1 MNYYALIKEEKILGV
16 GQCYCTSDGCI
27 CIEITEEQY
36 NTLSEAPYKYEYI
49 NGEIVYSEEKDI
61 EHQKQERKQEIL
73 KELDELDLKSIRAI
87 RSNDTEYIAEYEQQ
101 AEALREELRTL

>member
-1 MNYYALIKEEKILGV
+1 MFLGYQDNKIKFYTEQALDTALYNLERVEE
-16 GQCYCTSDGCI
+16 TSD
-27 CIEITEEQY
+27 
-36 NTLSEAPYKYEYI
+36 EYVLVDDEYVLK
-49 NGEIVYSEEKDI
+49 NSEKDI
-61 EHQKQERKQEIL
+61 AYHKEQRKQEIL